1 MQDFKG
7 FLVVGQ
13 GNPSLANDK
22 SSSLRQFYSSHQLTT
37 GQRLASSLSHLSNQ
51 NRGQR
56 RRNRKERERE
66 MIEMVWENQSGR
78 GKEN

>member
-22 SSSLRQFYSSHQLTT
+22 SSSLRQFYTNYQLTA
-37 GQRLASSLSHLSNQ
+37 GQRLALPISRLSNE
-51 NRGQR
+51 NKIEKKKKVWGRTEGK
-56 RRNRKERERE
+56 RK
-66 MIEMVWENQSGR
+66 G
-78 GKEN
+78 